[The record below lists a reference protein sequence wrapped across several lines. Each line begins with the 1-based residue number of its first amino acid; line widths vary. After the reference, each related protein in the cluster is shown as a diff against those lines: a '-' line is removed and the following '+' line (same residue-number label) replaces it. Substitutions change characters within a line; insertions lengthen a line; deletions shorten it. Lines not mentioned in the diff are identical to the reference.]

1 MDLPGLFGIAR
12 YSCFES
18 NDFIFDPMDYGGI
31 SLVCLDGNVSALI
44 WESVTTRAASLL
56 QLLSCS
62 FCLYGSFY
70 VTAVTPSQMK
80 ADKEAQ
86 TQQKVLAWF
95 HLVAKSGF
103 QIYDLISKYIFR
115 NLIKV

>member
-56 QLLSCS
+56 QLAALVLFLSVWRLLCHS
-62 FCLYGSFY
+62 SSPL
-70 VTAVTPSQMK
+70 
-80 ADKEAQ
+80 
-86 TQQKVLAWF
+86 
-95 HLVAKSGF
+95 
-103 QIYDLISKYIFR
+103 R
-115 NLIKV
+115 